1 MDNCAAKVDGVVGE
15 RAFDDSVSALE
26 REICKAKQDAGFLDE
41 SRAHLDGGGSRLRV
55 HAATVCYADYQVEI
69 AHDFAKY
76 AGRNICQRDRFP
88 LTTLCE
94 EDVFDFQSFDFGRC
108 EDALCKGDGGHKTF
122 GMDGAAHT
130 LSIVCDPTRLAGQGK
145 DPAG

>member
-1 MDNCAAKVDGVVGE
+1 MDNCAAKVDGVVAE
-15 RAFDDSVSALE
+15 RAFDDSVSAFE
-26 REICKAKQDAGFLDE
+26 RDICKAKQDAGFLDE

-94 EDVFDFQSFDFGRC
+94 EDVFDLHSFDSSSS
-108 EDALCKGDGGHKTF
+108 EDALCEGHGGHPTF
-122 GMDGAAHT
+122 SIEGAT
-130 LSIVCDPTRLAGQGK
+130 
-145 DPAG
+145 